1 MFLNVL
7 QVPSISFSNVSLSLS
22 IIKQIKAHLVCIPPA
37 SSLALHHK
45 ETNVA
50 SGRNSLQ
57 KERICS
63 TVNEIL
69 GVNALDLRV
78 TGPVGAGDGG
88 RTWVRAEEFAAH
100 GVKGRLIPHT
110 ESLSVEAAWRSKTGK
125 CDCGL
130 VPVLFS
136 SPFHRRE
143 NPTNLWAASQHQ
155 LGDSWTF
162 STSTVEWL
170 TL

>member
-57 KERICS
+57 KERIGRVGICY

-69 GVNALDLRV
+69 DINALDLRV
-78 TGPVGAGDGG
+78 TRPVGAGDGG
-88 RTWVRAEEFAAH
+88 RT
-100 GVKGRLIPHT
+100 
-110 ESLSVEAAWRSKTGK
+110 
-125 CDCGL
+125 
-130 VPVLFS
+130 
-136 SPFHRRE
+136 
-143 NPTNLWAASQHQ
+143 
-155 LGDSWTF
+155 
-162 STSTVEWL
+162 
-170 TL
+170 